1 MPRHHAIRHAW
12 HNKALEVTKDELRSP
27 LNLIAD
33 VGPEENEIRR
43 ATTELDCFG
52 RLMIP
57 GLTMLALKGCCRRCH
72 GEDKVERNDK
82 GNHAVRLFQMRKHQ
96 INCQPTNHDVTL
108 QLKGFWTNK
117 SFQRTR
123 LSSAQSGPLKLDVRP

>member
-33 VGPEENEIRR
+33 VGPEENQIRL
-43 ATTELDCFG
+43 ATAALDCFG

-72 GEDKVERNDK
+72 EEDKVRGNDK
-82 GNHAVRLFQMRKHQ
+82 SNHAVRLFQIRKNE
-96 INCQPTNHDVTL
+96 IDCLPTNHDVTL
-108 QLKGFWTNK
+108 QPKGFRTNK
-117 SFQRTR
+117 FQERT
-123 LSSAQSGPLKLDVRP
+123 SLKRRRSE